1 MSDTLEKRLLSMG
14 VVSCHKKV
22 FRTAETHVLAQTF
35 KQLAETVFVD

>member
-22 FRTAETHVLAQTF
+22 FRTEETHVLAQTF
-35 KQLAETVFVD
+35 KQLAETVYVD